1 VGTQDGDWDARDT
14 SQAPDDQFVL
24 TEEQAFDILAFLF
37 SSAEICLVEPT
48 YYGTFRLIDAAS
60 RMMGHMLAHDPER
73 SGEFLRRFKE
83 EVDTKKVWMMWD
95 REAYYDFLREAPA
108 VVAAEVKRLEDEDA
122 PGQEARGQ

>member
-1 VGTQDGDWDARDT
+1 MGAQDGQNLAAE
-14 SQAPDDQFVL
+14 APSPADGQFVL

-48 YYGTFRLIDAAS
+48 YYGTFRLVDAAS
-60 RMMGHMLAHDPER
+60 RMMGHMLAHDPAR

-122 PGQEARGQ
+122 AGQEASDQ

>member
-1 VGTQDGDWDARDT
+1 VGTQHGDWDARDT